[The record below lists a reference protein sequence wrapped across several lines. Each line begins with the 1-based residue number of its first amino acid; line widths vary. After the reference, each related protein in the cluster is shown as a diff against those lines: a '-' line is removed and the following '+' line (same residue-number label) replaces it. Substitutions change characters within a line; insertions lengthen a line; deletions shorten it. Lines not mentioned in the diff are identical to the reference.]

1 MPAHLSLFI
10 IGMNVRIITTIIMLR
25 PVLLPSLMNIIR
37 AFLQILPL
45 PLPLRLRQRLLLGFL
60 CLLLLLLVFNVFNQ
74 DSNCGLVWTED
85 SPPLVLGT
93 SQTHMSVSM
102 LYLGWN

>member
-45 PLPLRLRQRLLLGFL
+45 PPLPLRLRQRLLLGFL
-60 CLLLLLLVFNVFNQ
+60 CLLLLLLVFNVEF
-74 DSNCGLVWTED
+74 DCGLVWTED

>member
-1 MPAHLSLFI
+1 
-10 IGMNVRIITTIIMLR
+10 MNVRIITTIIMLR

-60 CLLLLLLVFNVFNQ
+60 CL
-74 DSNCGLVWTED
+74 VWTED